1 MNPQI
6 AKPAFYFALALS
18 LALSRQSAAQ
28 SAPVPEFCPAPDTA
42 GLLIRFFD
50 VGQGDATL
58 LTTSEGRHVLV
69 DGGPHPTRALG
80 YLSALG
86 VDTIALLIAS
96 HHHLDHI
103 GGLPAILDSLTVTNV
118 VENGLPATTRIY
130 ANLVS
135 ALERSGA
142 RVLRAE
148 ARELGVGSLQIRIIP
163 PWARFRS
170 QNLASVG
177 AVATF
182 GAFRV
187 LFTGDAEERALRS
200 WTSQGVI
207 PPVTVVKVGHHGA
220 RNGTTPELVHAT
232 RPRMAIVSVAA
243 RNSYGHPSPS
253 VVAEWS
259 AAHAQV
265 LRTDEH
271 GTIVVRGCSDGSY
284 SVLTSTPSV
293 LGRKQ

>member
-18 LALSRQSAAQ
+18 LALSRQSAGQ
-28 SAPVPEFCPAPDTA
+28 SAPVPEFCPTPDTA

-148 ARELGVGSLQIRIIP
+148 ARELGIGSLQIRIIP
-163 PWARFRS
+163 PWTRFRS

-182 GAFRV
+182 GAFRI
-187 LFTGDAEERALRS
+187 LFTGDAEGRALQS
-200 WTSQGVI
+200 WTAQGMI
-207 PPVTVVKVGHHGA
+207 PRVTVVRVGHHGSL
-220 RNGTTPELVHAT
+220 NGTTMGLVQAT
-232 RPRMAIVSVAA
+232 RPGLAIVSVGA
-243 RNSYGHPSPS
+243 RNSYGHPSPRII
-253 VVAEWS
+253 AAWTS
-259 AAHAQV
+259 AQATV

-284 SVLTSTPSV
+284 SVLSSSPSV
-293 LGRKQ
+293 PRRQE